1 MKKQIDLWEYAGKIL
16 EQVGTAAL
24 VTTKADGEVNTMT
37 IGWGTLGVEWAKPIF
52 TVFVR
57 QSRHTKTLLDKNG
70 EFTINVPLK
79 GTDRKQAL
87 GYCGRMSGRD
97 VDKIRQLDLHLEEP
111 QVISVPGI
119 KEFPIT
125 LECRVI
131 YKQDQDLS
139 LLDEDKRLRYYAPET
154 PNDGDYHTAYYGE
167 VLAAYIIED

>member
-1 MKKQIDLWEYAGKIL
+1 MKKYIDLWEYAGTIL

-24 VTTKADGEVNTMT
+24 VTTKADDQVNTMT

-57 QSRHTKTLLDKNG
+57 QSRHTKVLLDKNG

-79 GTDRKQAL
+79 GADRKAAL
-87 GYCGRMSGRD
+87 AFCGKNSGRD
-97 VDKIRQLDLHLEEP
+97 VDKIKELDLHLEEP
-111 QVISVPGI
+111 DVISVPGI

-125 LECRVI
+125 LECRVV

-139 LLDEDKRLRYYAPET
+139 FLDENKRLRYYAPGT
-154 PNDGDYHTAYYGE
+154 ANDGDYHTAYYGE

>member
-1 MKKQIDLWEYAGKIL
+1 MKKYIDLWEYSGTIL

-24 VTTKADGEVNTMT
+24 VTAKADGEVNPMT
-37 IGWGTLGVEWAKPIF
+37 IGWGTLGVQWGKPIF
-52 TVFVR
+52 IVFVR

-79 GTDRKQAL
+79 GTDRKAAL
-87 GYCGRMSGRD
+87 GFCGSKSGRD
-97 VDKIRQLDLHLEEP
+97 FDKIKELDLHLEEP
-111 QVISVPGI
+111 DVISVPGI

-125 LECRVI
+125 LECRVV
-131 YKQDQDLS
+131 YKQDQDLNA
-139 LLDEDKRLRYYAPET
+139 LDADKCLRYYAPET

>member
-1 MKKQIDLWEYAGKIL
+1 MKKYIDLWEYAGQIL

-24 VTTKADGEVNTMT
+24 VTTKADGKVNTMT
-37 IGWGTLGVEWAKPIF
+37 IGWGTLGVEWKKPLF

-57 QSRHTKTLLDKNG
+57 QSRYTKEQLDKNG
-70 EFTINVPLK
+70 EFTINVHLK

-87 GYCGRMSGRD
+87 GFCGSKSGRD
-97 VDKIRQLDLHLEEP
+97 VDKIKELDLHLEEP
-111 QVISVPGI
+111 DVISVPGI

-125 LECRVI
+125 LECRVV

-139 LLDEDKRLRYYAPET
+139 LLDEDKRLRYYEPGTA
-154 PNDGDYHTAYYGE
+154 NDGDYHTAYYGE

>member
-1 MKKQIDLWEYAGKIL
+1 MKKYIDLWEYAGKIL

-24 VTTKADGEVNTMT
+24 VTAKAGDEVNTMT
-37 IGWGTLGVEWAKPIF
+37 IGWGTLGVEWGKPIF

-57 QSRHTKTLLDKNG
+57 QSRHTKKLLDKNG

-79 GTDRKQAL
+79 GVDRKAIL
-87 GYCGRMSGRD
+87 GFCGSKSGRD
-97 VDKIRQLDLHLEEP
+97 VDKIKEMELHLEEP
-111 QVISVPGI
+111 DVISVPGI

-125 LECRVI
+125 LECKVV

-139 LLDEDKRLRYYAPET
+139 AIAEDKRLRYYAPNT
-154 PNDGDYHTAYYGE
+154 ANDGDYHTAYYGE

>member
-1 MKKQIDLWEYAGKIL
+1 MKKYVDLWEYAGKIL

-24 VTTKADGEVNTMT
+24 VTAKADDEVNTMT
-37 IGWGTLGVEWAKPIF
+37 IGWGTLGVEWGKPIF

-57 QSRHTKTLLDKNG
+57 QSRHTKKLLDKNG

-79 GTDRKQAL
+79 GVDRKAIL
-87 GYCGRMSGRD
+87 GFCGSKSGRD
-97 VDKIRQLDLHLEEP
+97 VDKIKEMDLHLEEP
-111 QVISVPGI
+111 DVISVPGI

-125 LECRVI
+125 LECKVV

-139 LLDEDKRLRYYAPET
+139 AIAEDKRLRYYAPGT
-154 PNDGDYHTAYYGE
+154 ANDGDYHTAYYGE

>member
-1 MKKQIDLWEYAGKIL
+1 MKKYIDLWEYAGQIL

-24 VTTKADGEVNTMT
+24 VTTKADGKVNTMT
-37 IGWGTLGVEWAKPIF
+37 IGWGTLGVEWKKPLF

-57 QSRHTKTLLDKNG
+57 QSRYTKELLDKNG
-70 EFTINVPLK
+70 EFTINVHLM

-87 GYCGRMSGRD
+87 GFCGSKSGRD
-97 VDKIRQLDLHLEEP
+97 VDKIKELDLHLEEP
-111 QVISVPGI
+111 DVISVPGI

-125 LECRVI
+125 LECRVV

-139 LLDEDKRLRYYAPET
+139 LLDEDKRLRYYEPGTA
-154 PNDGDYHTAYYGE
+154 NDGDYHTAYYGE

>member
-1 MKKQIDLWEYAGKIL
+1 MKKYIDLWEYAGQIL

-24 VTTKADGEVNTMT
+24 VTTKADGKVNTMT
-37 IGWGTLGVEWAKPIF
+37 IGWGTLGVEWKKPLF

-57 QSRHTKTLLDKNG
+57 QSRYTKELLDKNG
-70 EFTINVPLK
+70 EFTSNVHLK

-87 GYCGRMSGRD
+87 GFCGSKSGRD
-97 VDKIRQLDLHLEEP
+97 VDKIKEMGLHLEEP
-111 QVISVPGI
+111 DVISVPGI

-125 LECRVI
+125 LECRVV

-139 LLDEDKRLRYYAPET
+139 LLDEDKRLRYYEPGTA
-154 PNDGDYHTAYYGE
+154 NDGDYHTAYYGE

>member
-1 MKKQIDLWEYAGKIL
+1 MKKYINLWEYAGVIL

-24 VTTKADGEVNTMT
+24 VTAKAEGRVNSMT
-37 IGWGTLGVEWAKPIF
+37 IGWGTLGTEWAKPIF

-57 QSRHTKTLLDKNG
+57 QSRFTKELLDKNG

-79 GTDRKQAL
+79 GVDLKKEL
-87 GYCGRMSGRD
+87 GFCGSKSGRD
-97 VDKIRQLDLHLEEP
+97 FDKVKELDLHLEEP
-111 QVISVPGI
+111 DVISVPGI

-125 LECRVI
+125 LECRVV

-139 LLDEDKRLRYYAPET
+139 LLDADKRQRYYAPGT
-154 PNDGDYHTAYYGE
+154 ANDGDYHTAYYGE

>member
-1 MKKQIDLWEYAGKIL
+1 MKKHIDLWQYAGQIL

-24 VTTKADGEVNTMT
+24 VTTKADGEVNPMT
-37 IGWGTLGVEWAKPIF
+37 IGWGTLGVQWGKPIF
-52 TVFVR
+52 IVFVR

-79 GTDRKQAL
+79 GTDRKAAL
-87 GYCGRMSGRD
+87 GFCGSKSGRD
-97 VDKIRQLDLHLEEP
+97 FDKIKELDLHLEEP
-111 QVISVPGI
+111 DVISVPGI

-125 LECRVI
+125 LECRVV
-131 YKQDQDLS
+131 YKQDQDLNA
-139 LLDEDKRLRYYAPET
+139 LDADKCLRYYAPET

>member
-1 MKKQIDLWEYAGKIL
+1 MKKYVDLWEYAGKIL

-24 VTTKADGEVNTMT
+24 VTAKADGEVNTMT
-37 IGWGTLGVEWAKPIF
+37 IGWGTLGVEWGKPIF

-57 QSRHTKTLLDKNG
+57 QSRHTKKLLDKNG

-79 GTDRKQAL
+79 DADRKAIL
-87 GYCGRMSGRD
+87 GFCGSKSGRD
-97 VDKIRQLDLHLEEP
+97 VDKIKEMDLHLEEP
-111 QVISVPGI
+111 DVISVPGI

-125 LECRVI
+125 LECKVV

-139 LLDEDKRLRYYAPET
+139 AIAEDKRLRYYAPGT
-154 PNDGDYHTAYYGE
+154 ANDGDYHTAYYGE

>member
-1 MKKQIDLWEYAGKIL
+1 MKKYVDLWEYAGKIL

-24 VTTKADGEVNTMT
+24 VTAKADGEVNTMT
-37 IGWGTLGVEWAKPIF
+37 IGWGTLGVEWGKPIF

-57 QSRHTKTLLDKNG
+57 QSRHTKKLLDKNG

-79 GTDRKQAL
+79 GVDRKAIL
-87 GYCGRMSGRD
+87 GFCGSKSGRD
-97 VDKIRQLDLHLEEP
+97 VDKIKEMDLHLEEP
-111 QVISVPGI
+111 DVINVPGI

-125 LECRVI
+125 LECKVV

-139 LLDEDKRLRYYAPET
+139 SIAEDKRLRYYAPGT
-154 PNDGDYHTAYYGE
+154 ANDGDYHTAYYGE